1 MCNQW
6 CLEFGSK
13 PISFLQKPARIL
25 EVGSRNVNGTVR
37 DVLSKYASEYI
48 GVDLFDGPGVD
59 IVCNVTALTDTFA
72 TQSFDLVVSTEMLE
86 HCLNWQDAL
95 CQMASVLRQDGLLL
109 ITTRSPG
116 FELHDYPADYW
127 RFTYGD
133 FEKIFQPLGDTI
145 AIQNDLSMGWPCGIG
160 ILVKK
165 KLDQSKLSE
174 WKAWLDTFAVYS
186 MANEAAPSKAP
197 IRHITKYGV

>member
-37 DVLSKYASEYI
+37 DVLSHCASEYI
-48 GVDLFDGPGVD
+48 GVDLFNGPGVD
-59 IVCNVTALTDTFA
+59 IVCNVAALTDTFA

-95 CQMASVLRQDGLLL
+95 CQMASVLRQDGLML

-127 RFTYGD
+127 RFSYAD
-133 FEKIFQPLGDTI
+133 FEKIFKPLGDI
-145 AIQNDLSMGWPCGIG
+145 MAIQNDLTLGWPCGIG
-160 ILVKK
+160 MLVKRQ
-165 KLDQSKLSE
+165 LDQSRLSA
-174 WKAWLDTFAVYS
+174 WKSWLDTFAVYS
-186 MANEAAPSKAP
+186 MAKEVALSKARTMN
-197 IRHITKYGV
+197 ISKYGV